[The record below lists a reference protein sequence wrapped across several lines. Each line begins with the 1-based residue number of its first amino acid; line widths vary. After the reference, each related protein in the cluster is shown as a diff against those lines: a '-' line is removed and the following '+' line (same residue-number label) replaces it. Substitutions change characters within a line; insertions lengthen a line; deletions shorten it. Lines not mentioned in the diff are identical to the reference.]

1 MGLVLGAAL
10 LTIGVMLF
18 LLIPILRGEWAS
30 FQRADHEPTEVDARK
45 HVALK
50 GLRDAEYDFRS
61 GKLNEADYR
70 QLKAEMSRQ
79 ALEAMED
86 AKAEADPGALSET
99 DPNVASET
107 ASAVDFLEE
116 EINRARRGLAD
127 GRTCSECGH
136 VNGEGSR
143 FCAGCGRPLAAAMPQ
158 SPAAG

>member
-30 FQRADHEPTEVDARK
+30 FQRSDHEPSEVDARK

-61 GKLNEADYR
+61 GKLNEDDYR
-70 QLKAEMSRQ
+70 QLKTEMSRE
-79 ALEAMED
+79 ALQAMEE
-86 AKAEADPGALSET
+86 AEAGTADGSPPGVSH
-99 DPNVASET
+99 SG
-107 ASAVDFLEE
+107 VDLLEE
-116 EINRARRGLAD
+116 EISRARRGLTE
-127 GRTCSECGH
+127 GWTCTDCGH

-143 FCAGCGRPLAAAMPQ
+143 FCAGCGNSLAAARHQ
-158 SPAAG
+158 SPSAGA